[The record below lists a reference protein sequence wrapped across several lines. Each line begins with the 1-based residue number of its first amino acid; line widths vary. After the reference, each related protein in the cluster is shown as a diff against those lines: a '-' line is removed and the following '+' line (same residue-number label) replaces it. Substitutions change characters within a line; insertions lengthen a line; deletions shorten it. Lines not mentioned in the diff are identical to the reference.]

1 MILKPLVKMA
11 SKARV
16 KATMVDYKKKALMKN
31 KAGNPMPKQAHMEL
45 AFNAELDVTLGD
57 TLYYINTGTAKS
69 HGDLKTTDKVKMTKN
84 RKTFISKKMA
94 FTQLLKKL
102 LN

>member
-1 MILKPLVKMA
+1 
-11 SKARV
+11 
-16 KATMVDYKKKALMKN
+16 MKN

-69 HGDLKTTDKVKMTKN
+69 HGDLK
-84 RKTFISKKMA
+84 
-94 FTQLLKKL
+94 LLIK
-102 LN
+102 